1 MENNLIEVIEA
12 ENVSYSNDDLFNIS
26 SWGADMSFRELI
38 TMYEEGDLIKPE
50 LQRKYVWSK
59 DEASRFIDSILL
71 GLPVPSIFLAVDTQ
85 ERRLIV
91 DGYQRIMS
99 VYDFVRG
106 KFSDEDKVFKLSNK
120 EIINKH
126 WRNKSFIELS
136 EEEKRRIKTTTIHSI
151 IFEQKNQKSDT
162 GMYQIFE
169 RINTSGKSLKPQ
181 EIRNCVYQGSFN
193 SLLFELNEDE
203 KWRHILKS
211 KKPDTRMYDIELIL
225 RFFAM
230 KDFDINSETYEKQI
244 NLTNYL
250 NIFMGENRDASDELI
265 NQYRIQFKKMI
276 SIVVDCF
283 DDIIFRRPSKKSGYT
298 KQIHPITFEA
308 ISIATYRKAKSN
320 FNFNIINDYKNRYKE
335 LMSNPSFIESTTNRT
350 TNYENIKARITL
362 ASNILFGDIDDNKW

>member
-203 KWRHILKS
+203 KWRHIKKK

-250 NIFMGENRDASDELI
+250 NIFMGENRDASVELI

-283 DDIIFRRPSKKSGYT
+283 DDISFRRPSKKSGYT

-362 ASNILFGDIDDNKW
+362 ASNILFGEIDDNK